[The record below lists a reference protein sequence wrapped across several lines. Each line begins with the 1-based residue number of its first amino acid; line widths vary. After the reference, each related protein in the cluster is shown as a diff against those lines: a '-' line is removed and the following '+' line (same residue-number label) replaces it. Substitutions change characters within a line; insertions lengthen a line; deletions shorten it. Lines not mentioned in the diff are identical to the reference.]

1 MAFLALTAMRP
12 GDRRDRELIHLP
24 EISDGKLFKNKNHP
38 TERKTETNK
47 KEIGFMYSKIMTLA

>member
-1 MAFLALTAMRP
+1 MRP